1 MDFQESRIYVNTNSA
16 HARSLGRF
24 EGYPPT
30 ASGTDS
36 ADIAEILLN
45 PETVLA
51 ERHLPR
57 TPRALSQAL

>member
-1 MDFQESRIYVNTNSA
+1 MDFQESRFYVNTNSA

-36 ADIAEILLN
+36 ADIAESPLN

-51 ERHLPR
+51 EHHVPR
-57 TPRALSQAL
+57 TPRRLFQAL